1 MHRVL
6 NTINNILVQLAS
18 VFVK

>member
-6 NTINNILVQLAS
+6 NTQTEMSLAAA
-18 VFVK
+18 